1 MVHSVEALFD
11 VATETTV
18 RDLWDALAAAG
29 VPSQAG
35 HTAPSN
41 RPHVTLTVATQ
52 MDDAVDVALEALLD
66 RLPLPCVLGAPML
79 FGGGRT
85 VTLVRLVV
93 PSADL
98 LALHAGVH
106 AACLPHMP
114 NGVLPHADPGRWTPH
129 VTLGR
134 RIPPDLVP
142 LALAIP
148 DIARDIEGEITAL
161 RHWDGNAKQE
171 HWIT

>member
-11 VATETTV
+11 VATQTSV
-18 RDLWDALAAAG
+18 RGLWDGLATAG

-41 RPHVTLTVATQ
+41 RPHVTLTVAEQ
-52 MDDAVDVALEALLD
+52 MDDAVDRALAPLVD
-66 RLPLPCVLGAPML
+66 RLPLPCVIGAPML

-98 LALHAGVH
+98 LALHADIHEVC
-106 AACLPHMP
+106 APYMP
-114 NGVLPHADPGRWTPH
+114 KGVLPHANPGRWTPH

-134 RIPPDLVP
+134 RIPPALVP

-148 DIARDIEGEITAL
+148 DIARDIDAEITAL
-161 RHWDGNAKQE
+161 RHWDGNAKEE

>member
-11 VATETTV
+11 VTTEATV
-18 RDLWDALAAAG
+18 RGLWDGLAAAG

-41 RPHVTLTVATQ
+41 RPHVTLTVAAH
-52 MDDAVDVALEALLD
+52 MDDAVDAALAALLD
-66 RLPLPCVLGAPML
+66 RLPLPCVIGAPML

-93 PSADL
+93 PSAEL

-106 AACLPHMP
+106 HACLPHMSE
-114 NGVLPHADPGRWTPH
+114 GVLPHADPGRWTPH

-142 LALAIP
+142 LALTVP
-148 DIARDIEGEITAL
+148 GIAGDIEGELTAL

>member
-1 MVHSVEALFD
+1 MVHSVEVVFD
-11 VATETTV
+11 PATETAV
-18 RDLWDALAAAG
+18 RGLWEGLSTAG

-41 RPHVTLTVATQ
+41 RPHVTLTVAEQ
-52 MDDAVDVALEALLD
+52 MDDAVDRALEPLLEF
-66 RLPLPCVLGAPML
+66 LPLPCVIGASML
-79 FGGGRT
+79 FGGRRT

-98 LALHAGVH
+98 ITMHADVH

-114 NGVLPHADPGRWTPH
+114 KGVLPHAVPGRWTPH

-134 RIPPDLVP
+134 RIPPDQVP
-142 LALAIP
+142 LALTVP

-161 RHWDGNAKQE
+161 RHWDGNAKEE
-171 HWIT
+171 HWI